1 MGIEFYINIW
11 VDLLSFSLKKKCI
24 LLHFQ
29 VNCESILGK
38 CLLGTLIEEE
48 STIKEESEE
57 ETLEDEKLVSMT
69 HEDSKD
75 TLDEEEKTI

>member
-1 MGIEFYINIW
+1 MRRSPVFFLKYI
-11 VDLLSFSLKKKCI
+11 CI
-24 LLHFQ
+24 LNHFQ

-57 ETLEDEKLVSMT
+57 DTLEDEKLVST
-69 HEDSKD
+69 LQEDLKD
-75 TLDEEEKTI
+75 TLVDKEEKTI